1 MTLEFRSV
9 RGCEKDPIREFHA
22 RLSPRTRYL
31 RFFSPMPVLPDS
43 VLNLLACGDDLRR
56 LTLLAQLRSGSNSE
70 IVALGNV
77 APGEDGDAE
86 LGLVVRD
93 DFQRHG
99 IGTALAATV
108 LRRAEARGIQRFVA
122 HVLWENSPVM
132 RKFLSRVA
140 DIVSAT
146 TNQGVSEMHFIRRT
160 GSGFNA
166 VSLPLR

>member
-1 MTLEFRSV
+1 MTLEFRAV
-9 RGCEKDPIREFHA
+9 KGCEKDPIREFYA

-56 LTLLAQLRSGSNSE
+56 LTLLAQLRRGNDAE

-77 APGEDGDAE
+77 GQGDDGDAE

-93 DFQRHG
+93 DFQRQG

-108 LRRAEARGIQRFVA
+108 LRRAEARGIHRFVGY
-122 HVLWENSPVM
+122 VLWENSPVM

-146 TNQGVSEMHFIRRT
+146 THEGVSEMHFIRRAES
-160 GSGFNA
+160 GSFAWNK
-166 VSLPLR
+166 L